1 MKKNYSLILRKI
13 IFAFNSISVIGIA
26 IFILYTT
33 RKICDAY
40 VASDF
45 LEKVNAIPANP
56 SALVGEILVLVAIMG
71 ISFICR
77 EKFVR
82 ENTGVYYLT
91 LLIDFCASFF
101 IVYRLDFNYNGILL
115 WVFANLIA
123 HIKDMG
129 GKYVL
134 AVISLLSYI
143 GTNHGIISVSTKIFS
158 VNDYIKVYDIGIQK
172 VLYWLYN
179 LLTSLNII
187 LFFVFCVFIIIEQSG
202 TIDEVK
208 KLYFKLSQTNEELQQ
223 ANEKLQEYAVMKEKM
238 GETKERNRLAREI
251 HDTLGHTLTGISAGV
266 DACIAM
272 IDTSPE
278 VTKGQLELISKVTRD
293 GIKEVRRSV
302 SELRPDSLERLNLEP
317 AIRKMVNETN
327 SITNTKIHF
336 ECDVEKL
343 KFDEDEENAIYRV
356 VQESMT
362 NSVRHSHAK
371 NVYITIKKKYSD
383 IYISIKDDGI
393 GCTDM
398 KKGFGTRHIVER
410 IKLLNGTVEFDGSD
424 GFTTNVVIPIR
435 WVKNMI
441 KVLIADD
448 QELIR
453 QSLSIVLNTKEGIEV
468 TDTVAN
474 GQEVIASVRKN
485 RPDVILMDIRM
496 PKMDGVQCT
505 KIIKDNYSE
514 IKIIILTTFDDD
526 EYVYNALK
534 WGASGYL
541 LKGVSMDGLT
551 NAIRTVYSG
560 QAMINPDIAT
570 KVVRLFSQMA
580 KADYVVDVDQKR
592 TENLTKTEWKI
603 INEVGRGSSNKE
615 IAENLNLSE
624 GTVRNYLSGILNKLE
639 FRDRTQLAIWAV
651 QNKVAT
657 KITEQ

>member
-238 GETKERNRLAREI
+238 GAQP
-251 HDTLGHTLTGISAGV
+251 AG
-266 DACIAM
+266 
-272 IDTSPE
+272 
-278 VTKGQLELISKVTRD
+278 
-293 GIKEVRRSV
+293 
-302 SELRPDSLERLNLEP
+302 
-317 AIRKMVNETN
+317 
-327 SITNTKIHF
+327 
-336 ECDVEKL
+336 
-343 KFDEDEENAIYRV
+343 
-356 VQESMT
+356 
-362 NSVRHSHAK
+362 
-371 NVYITIKKKYSD
+371 
-383 IYISIKDDGI
+383 
-393 GCTDM
+393 
-398 KKGFGTRHIVER
+398 
-410 IKLLNGTVEFDGSD
+410 
-424 GFTTNVVIPIR
+424 
-435 WVKNMI
+435 
-441 KVLIADD
+441 
-448 QELIR
+448 
-453 QSLSIVLNTKEGIEV
+453 
-468 TDTVAN
+468 
-474 GQEVIASVRKN
+474 
-485 RPDVILMDIRM
+485 
-496 PKMDGVQCT
+496 
-505 KIIKDNYSE
+505 
-514 IKIIILTTFDDD
+514 
-526 EYVYNALK
+526 
-534 WGASGYL
+534 
-541 LKGVSMDGLT
+541 
-551 NAIRTVYSG
+551 
-560 QAMINPDIAT
+560 
-570 KVVRLFSQMA
+570 
-580 KADYVVDVDQKR
+580 
-592 TENLTKTEWKI
+592 
-603 INEVGRGSSNKE
+603 
-615 IAENLNLSE
+615 
-624 GTVRNYLSGILNKLE
+624 
-639 FRDRTQLAIWAV
+639 
-651 QNKVAT
+651 
-657 KITEQ
+657 

>member
-115 WVFANLIA
+115 WVFTNLIA

-129 GKYVL
+129 GKYAL

-158 VNDYIKVYDIGIQK
+158 VSDYINVYDIGVQK

-272 IDTSPE
+272 IDSSPE
-278 VTKGQLELISKVTRD
+278 VTKGQLELIS
-293 GIKEVRRSV
+293 
-302 SELRPDSLERLNLEP
+302 
-317 AIRKMVNETN
+317 
-327 SITNTKIHF
+327 KIHF

-435 WVKNMI
+435 WG
-441 KVLIADD
+441 
-448 QELIR
+448 E
-453 QSLSIVLNTKEGIEV
+453 
-468 TDTVAN
+468 
-474 GQEVIASVRKN
+474 
-485 RPDVILMDIRM
+485 
-496 PKMDGVQCT
+496 
-505 KIIKDNYSE
+505 
-514 IKIIILTTFDDD
+514 
-526 EYVYNALK
+526 EY
-534 WGASGYL
+534 
-541 LKGVSMDGLT
+541 D
-551 NAIRTVYSG
+551 
-560 QAMINPDIAT
+560 
-570 KVVRLFSQMA
+570 
-580 KADYVVDVDQKR
+580 
-592 TENLTKTEWKI
+592 
-603 INEVGRGSSNKE
+603 
-615 IAENLNLSE
+615 
-624 GTVRNYLSGILNKLE
+624 
-639 FRDRTQLAIWAV
+639 
-651 QNKVAT
+651 
-657 KITEQ
+657 

>member
-115 WVFANLIA
+115 WVFTNLIA

-129 GKYVL
+129 GKYAL

-158 VNDYIKVYDIGIQK
+158 VSDYINVYDIGVQK

-272 IDTSPE
+272 IDSSPE

-302 SELRPDSLERLNLEP
+302 SE
-317 AIRKMVNETN
+317 
-327 SITNTKIHF
+327 IHF

-435 WVKNMI
+435 WG
-441 KVLIADD
+441 
-448 QELIR
+448 E
-453 QSLSIVLNTKEGIEV
+453 
-468 TDTVAN
+468 
-474 GQEVIASVRKN
+474 
-485 RPDVILMDIRM
+485 
-496 PKMDGVQCT
+496 
-505 KIIKDNYSE
+505 
-514 IKIIILTTFDDD
+514 
-526 EYVYNALK
+526 EY
-534 WGASGYL
+534 
-541 LKGVSMDGLT
+541 D
-551 NAIRTVYSG
+551 
-560 QAMINPDIAT
+560 
-570 KVVRLFSQMA
+570 
-580 KADYVVDVDQKR
+580 
-592 TENLTKTEWKI
+592 
-603 INEVGRGSSNKE
+603 
-615 IAENLNLSE
+615 
-624 GTVRNYLSGILNKLE
+624 
-639 FRDRTQLAIWAV
+639 
-651 QNKVAT
+651 
-657 KITEQ
+657 

>member
-251 HDTLGHTLTGISAGV
+251 HDTLGLIFRKQILNDNLFGKLTIFPTG
-266 DACIAM
+266 
-272 IDTSPE
+272 E
-278 VTKGQLELISKVTRD
+278 VYSNVNFPTIGNIQDQKL
-293 GIKEVRRSV
+293 
-302 SELRPDSLERLNLEP
+302 SE
-317 AIRKMVNETN
+317 
-327 SITNTKIHF
+327 
-336 ECDVEKL
+336 
-343 KFDEDEENAIYRV
+343 
-356 VQESMT
+356 
-362 NSVRHSHAK
+362 
-371 NVYITIKKKYSD
+371 
-383 IYISIKDDGI
+383 
-393 GCTDM
+393 
-398 KKGFGTRHIVER
+398 IV
-410 IKLLNGTVEFDGSD
+410 
-424 GFTTNVVIPIR
+424 
-435 WVKNMI
+435 
-441 KVLIADD
+441 
-448 QELIR
+448 
-453 QSLSIVLNTKEGIEV
+453 
-468 TDTVAN
+468 
-474 GQEVIASVRKN
+474 
-485 RPDVILMDIRM
+485 
-496 PKMDGVQCT
+496 
-505 KIIKDNYSE
+505 YSE
-514 IKIIILTTFDDD
+514 IENYFKPWFFT
-526 EYVYNALK
+526 
-534 WGASGYL
+534 
-541 LKGVSMDGLT
+541 
-551 NAIRTVYSG
+551 R
-560 QAMINPDIAT
+560 
-570 KVVRLFSQMA
+570 
-580 KADYVVDVDQKR
+580 DYVSCKNCVNKYLCPSISNYEIVA
-592 TENLTKTEWKI
+592 
-603 INEVGRGSSNKE
+603 NEYNMCY
-615 IAENLNLSE
+615 LN
-624 GTVRNYLSGILNKLE
+624 
-639 FRDRTQLAIWAV
+639 Q
-651 QNKVAT
+651 
-657 KITEQ
+657 

>member
-115 WVFANLIA
+115 WVFTNLIA

-129 GKYVL
+129 GKYAL

-158 VNDYIKVYDIGIQK
+158 VSDYINVYDIGVQK

-272 IDTSPE
+272 IDSSPE
-278 VTKGQLELISKVTRD
+278 VTKGQLELISKVIRD

-410 IKLLNGTVEFDGSD
+410 IKLLNG
-424 GFTTNVVIPIR
+424 
-435 WVKNMI
+435 
-441 KVLIADD
+441 
-448 QELIR
+448 
-453 QSLSIVLNTKEGIEV
+453 
-468 TDTVAN
+468 TVAN